1 MGAIEQALGHTDE
14 AVAHF
19 NAVAESQP
27 KNPAPWIMIA
37 RAEIT
42 RNEKTCKRALERVL
56 RDCDRDNVYAHVAL
70 GNYHATVAR
79 ELKGDKYKQHVSVVI
94 SSLWQRLNSSMGI
107 LFTAARVIQAR
118 IQLFQPSTPT

>member
-1 MGAIEQALGHTDE
+1 MGAIEQALGRTDD

-27 KNPAPWIMIA
+27 KNSAPWIMIA

-79 ELKGDKYKQHVSVVI
+79 ELKGDKYKQHVSV
-94 SSLWQRLNSSMGI
+94 I
-107 LFTAARVIQAR
+107 LDP
-118 IQLFQPSTPT
+118 LFW